1 MYNMLSLWYN
11 KSMNL
16 TEHLK
21 SRHLDLQLHR
31 PMLDEVEGLA
41 TFYLYNLSGQL
52 VGYQQYRPTG
62 EKKPNNNP
70 KLGKYFTYKK
80 QPTLAVWG
88 VESLHLTPNVVFV
101 TEGVFDAARL
111 TELGVSA
118 LAVLSNNPSADLRN
132 WLTCLNRLVVVV
144 ADNDA
149 AGKRLAKFG
158 DVAVYTDEKDL
169 GDSSEEF
176 VKNLVKTY
184 VQRTKTVV

>member
-1 MYNMLSLWYN
+1 MYNTLSLWYN

-80 QPTLAVWG
+80 QPTVAVWG

-158 DVAVYTDEKDL
+158 DVAVYTEDKDL